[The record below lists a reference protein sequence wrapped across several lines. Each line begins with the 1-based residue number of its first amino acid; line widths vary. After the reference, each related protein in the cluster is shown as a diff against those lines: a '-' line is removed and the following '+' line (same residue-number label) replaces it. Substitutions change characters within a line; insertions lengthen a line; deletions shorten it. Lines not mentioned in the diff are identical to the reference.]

1 MEKLIERGWD
11 IPTLTTKR
19 IQNNV
24 FRVKT
29 GGGDFAL
36 KASPL
41 KEKSLDF
48 ICAAENSL
56 SRHGFFSYAPLIP
69 TKTGAAFYREKGDC
83 FTLHQWIEGNPCDFD
98 RCSHLQAVG
107 ETLAGF
113 HLRAREKN
121 LPTEA
126 KNRSGCFQRGEK
138 LLQRLKDLDEYND
151 LAKTMPEDAFARVY
165 RSLYPTLRE
174 KAQKALEQLNRST
187 YPRLAAEAEAV
198 GSFIHY
204 DVAAR
209 NFIMKE
215 GKAYLIDFDY
225 CCRDLPLTD
234 LMRLTK
240 RALKRGENYREKIT
254 AIFDSYQYDRKLS
267 KAEAEVLCALLLFPQ
282 KFWRISHR
290 YFSEE
295 KDRQE
300 EFYLKKM
307 SYAAAELKQ
316 EDTWLEELRNRLEVS
331 K

>member
-1 MEKLIERGWD
+1 MEKLICRGWN
-11 IPTLTTKR
+11 IPILTTER

-29 GGGDFAL
+29 EGGDFAL
-36 KASPL
+36 KSSPL

-69 TKTGAAFYREKGDC
+69 TKTSAAFYRENGNC

-98 RCSHLQAVG
+98 KFSHLQAVG
-107 ETLAGF
+107 ETLAEF
-113 HLRAREKN
+113 HLRAREKK
-121 LPTEA
+121 LPRNI
-126 KNRSGCFQRGEK
+126 KNRSECFQRGEK
-138 LLQRLKDLDEYND
+138 LQQRIKDLDQYND
-151 LAKTMPEDAFARVY
+151 LAKTLRKDEFAEVY
-165 RSLYPTLRE
+165 RSMYSPLRE
-174 KAQKALEQLNRST
+174 KAQKALEQLSASA
-187 YPRLAAEAEAV
+187 YPRLAAEAETV

-240 RALKRGENYREKIT
+240 RALKRGENYMEKLT
-254 AIFDSYQYDRKLS
+254 AVFDSYQCRRKLS

-290 YFSEE
+290 YFSEG
-295 KDRQE
+295 KNRHHD
-300 EFYLKKM
+300 FYLKKL
-307 SYAAAELKQ
+307 SYAAAELNR
-316 EDTWLEELRNRLEVS
+316 EDIWLEELKNRLEVS